1 MISNS
6 QEVHR
11 AMAEGSAET
20 GGNGR
25 ATSLEAGSILPVAP
39 QKAAEIL
46 RGESTCCERNWYVIL
61 ED

>member
-1 MISNS
+1 
-6 QEVHR
+6 
-11 AMAEGSAET
+11 MAEGSAET

-46 RGESTCCERNWYVIL
+46 RGESTCCERNWYEIL